1 MTTMNYGTVASR
13 NLIRAA
19 REMLKHAEPILVM
32 SPFAKQETQPKNQ
45 TDTVTFRRV
54 LPVDA
59 NASGAPRPTTTDY
72 LLAEGTTPNSRA
84 ISYQDVQATVQNYG
98 ILMRL
103 SSKAE
108 GLYEDDIPKDMVQV
122 VGEHM
127 AQLEELIC
135 YGVVKAGTNVLYTN
149 GSARTSVNQP
159 LSRNVVNKAVR
170 TLQAAHA
177 WRVTSKLSAS
187 PDFGTSPVPESF
199 VAFIHTDAEH
209 DVSQIPGFVPAEEY
223 ASGSK
228 VSAREYGK
236 AGQVRFISSPMFT
249 ATADAATGV
258 ALNGQYSTTG
268 TYADVYYAI
277 VVGKEAFGQVAV
289 KGFGSVTPVYLPA
302 KQRNH
307 ANPMGMFGYV
317 GADFWKTA
325 VRLNENW
332 MLRIEH
338 SVTAL

>member
-1 MTTMNYGTVASR
+1 MATMNYGTVASR

-32 SPFAKQETQPKNQ
+32 SPFAKQEAQPKNQ
-45 TDTVTFRRV
+45 TDTVVFRRV

-59 NASGAPRPTTTDY
+59 AANGAPRPTVTDY
-72 LLAEGTTPNSRA
+72 LLSEGTTPNSKT

-127 AQLEELIC
+127 AQLEELINF
-135 YGVVKAGTNVLYTN
+135 GVVRAGTNVLYSN
-149 GSARTSVNQP
+149 GSARTDVNTP
-159 LSRNVVNKAVR
+159 LSRNVINKAVR

-177 WRVTSKLSAS
+177 WRLTSKLSPS

-223 ASGSK
+223 SQGSR
-228 VSAREYGK
+228 VSPREYGK
-236 AGQVRFISSPMFT
+236 AGQVRFVSSPMFT
-249 ATADAATGV
+249 AFANAGSATTNGMYETATEV
-258 ALNGQYSTTG
+258 
-268 TYADVYYAI
+268 DVYTAI
-277 VVGKEAFGQVAV
+277 VIGKEAFGQVAV

-317 GADFWKTA
+317 GADFWKTS

-332 MLRIEH
+332 MVRIEH
-338 SVTAL
+338 AVTAL